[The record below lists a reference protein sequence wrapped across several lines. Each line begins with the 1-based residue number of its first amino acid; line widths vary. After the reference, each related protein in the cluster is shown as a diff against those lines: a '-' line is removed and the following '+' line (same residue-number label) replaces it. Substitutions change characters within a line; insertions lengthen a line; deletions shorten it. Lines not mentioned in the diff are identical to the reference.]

1 MRMKPRRLP
10 SPAPAR
16 PSGSA
21 AGLLALALVVVVE
34 GGCAAPMGAGAV
46 APTRTTPLDHVYS
59 AATGKTCA
67 IGRVTQGLTYC
78 VEDEVTP
85 AGVVHCYS
93 SLGQPTCYDRRDP
106 FPGGQRELASHGMS
120 APPAVAPPP
129 APPASAGP
137 TAPAAMR

>member
-10 SPAPAR
+10 SPAR

-21 AGLLALALVVVVE
+21 AGLLALALVVVVQ
-34 GGCAAPMGAGAV
+34 GGCAVPMGAGAV

-67 IGRVTQGLTYC
+67 IGRVSQGLTYC
-78 VEDEVTP
+78 IEDEVTP
-85 AGVVHCYS
+85 PGVVHCYS

-129 APPASAGP
+129 APPPSAGP